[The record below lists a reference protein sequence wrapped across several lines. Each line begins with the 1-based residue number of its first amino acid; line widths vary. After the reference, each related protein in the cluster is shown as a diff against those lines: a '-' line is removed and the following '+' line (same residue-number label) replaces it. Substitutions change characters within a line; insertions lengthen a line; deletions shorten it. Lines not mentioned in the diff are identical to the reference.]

1 MKGSYQRFMQR
12 HATRAYGRTMS
23 LYEQAMD
30 QLVKASGDGRPL
42 RQDTRK
48 LNRILRVGEVYAV
61 KAQDRDHY
69 YRTVLIKKIDFDNR
83 HQVLISNPVF
93 GQIPPGMEVVD
104 QDQVFK
110 RIRDLNAAVTETS
123 LDAFPHFKI
132 EGEI

>member
-1 MKGSYQRFMQR
+1 MKGSYQRFITR
-12 HATRAYGRTMS
+12 HATRTYGRTMS

-30 QLVKASGDGRPL
+30 QLVQASGDGRPR
-42 RQDTRK
+42 RQDSRT

-83 HQVLISNPVF
+83 HQALISNPVY
-93 GQIPPGMEVVD
+93 GSIPDGMRVVS

>member
-104 QDQVFK
+104 QEQVFK

>member
-1 MKGSYQRFMQR
+1 MKGSYQRFMTR

-104 QDQVFK
+104 QEQVFK

-123 LDAFPHFKI
+123 LDAFPYFKI

>member
-12 HATRAYGRTMS
+12 HATRTYGRTMS

-30 QLVKASGDGRPL
+30 QLVKASGDGRPV
-42 RQDTRK
+42 RQDTRE
-48 LNRILRVGEVYAV
+48 LNQTIRVGEVVAV

-69 YRTVLIKKIDFDNR
+69 YRTVLIKKIDFNNR
-83 HQVLISNPVF
+83 HQAMISNPVY
-93 GQIPPGMEVVD
+93 GEIPDGIREVS

-110 RIRDLNAAVTETS
+110 RIRDLNAETTETN
-123 LDAFPHFKI
+123 LDAFPYFKI

>member
-1 MKGSYQRFMQR
+1 MKGIYQRFMRR
-12 HATRAYGRTMS
+12 HTTRTYGRTMD
-23 LYEQAMD
+23 LYERALD

-42 RQDTRK
+42 RQDPRK

-61 KAQDRDHY
+61 KAQDRDNY
-69 YRTVLIKKIDFDNR
+69 YRTVLIKKIDFNNR
-83 HQVLISNPVF
+83 HQAMISNPVY
-93 GQIPPGMEVVD
+93 GEVPPGMEVVD
-104 QDQVFK
+104 QEQVFK

>member
-1 MKGSYQRFMQR
+1 MKGSYERFIKRQT
-12 HATRAYGRTMS
+12 TRTYGRTMD

-30 QLVKASGDGRPL
+30 QLVKASGDGRPV
-42 RQDTRK
+42 RQDNRK

-61 KAQDRDHY
+61 KAQDRDNY

-83 HQVLISNPVF
+83 HQVLISNPVY
-93 GQIPPGMEVVD
+93 GSVPPGMEVVD
-104 QDQVFK
+104 QEQVFK

-123 LDAFPHFKI
+123 LDAFPYFKM